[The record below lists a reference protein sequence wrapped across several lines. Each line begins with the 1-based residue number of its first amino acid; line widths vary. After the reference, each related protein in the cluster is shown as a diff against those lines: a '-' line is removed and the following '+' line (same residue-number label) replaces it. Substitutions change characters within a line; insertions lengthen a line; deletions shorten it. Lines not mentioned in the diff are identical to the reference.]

1 MISPSNTA
9 PSLTDPENAEYG
21 GQFYART
28 AYNDQVQ
35 GAPSP
40 SSPAKSSR

>member
-21 GQFYART
+21 GPFYART

-35 GAPSP
+35 GAAVAST
-40 SSPAKSSR
+40 PAELR